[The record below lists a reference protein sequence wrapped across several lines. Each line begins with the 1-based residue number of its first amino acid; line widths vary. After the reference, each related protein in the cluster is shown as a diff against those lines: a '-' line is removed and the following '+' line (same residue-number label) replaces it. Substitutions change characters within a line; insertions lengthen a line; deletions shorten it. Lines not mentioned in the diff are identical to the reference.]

1 MKDFVIYWHG
11 CPAKI
16 QTDGGRPYVSD
27 AILRFCES
35 FGISQT
41 ITAAYHPQSNGKAE
55 RVIQTLKNSMRKL
68 QVTTREEWGRILQ
81 LAASS
86 YRMVPHEST
95 GFSPFL
101 MKYGREAIMHEE
113 IPHMTYLSN
122 EDYKTAVG
130 KHIGRM
136 LAINKKAKEKT
147 RKV

>member
-1 MKDFVIYWHG
+1 M
-11 CPAKI
+11 
-16 QTDGGRPYVSD
+16 D
-27 AILRFCES
+27 AILRFCRS
-35 FGISQT
+35 FGISQI

-86 YRMVPHEST
+86 YRMVSPEST

-101 MKYGREAIMHEE
+101 MMYGWKAIMPEE

-122 EDYKTAVG
+122 ENYETAVG
-130 KHIGRM
+130 KHIGRV
-136 LAINKKAKEKT
+136 LAINEEAKEKN
-147 RKV
+147 

>member
-11 CPAKI
+11 CLAKI

-35 FGISQT
+35 FGIPQT

-86 YRMVPHEST
+86 YRMAPHEST
-95 GFSPFL
+95 GFSAFL
-101 MKYGREAIMHEE
+101 MMYGWEAIMPEE
-113 IPHMTYLSN
+113 ISHMTYLLN
-122 EDYKTAVG
+122 KDYKTAVG
-130 KHIGRM
+130 KHIGS
-136 LAINKKAKEKT
+136 I
-147 RKV
+147 

>member
-1 MKDFVIYWHG
+1 MKSSLISARIHSTINYRSMKLVIAIYPFQIISLDTGCITYGNDSKFYFVVAVDCFTCWIEVRVLKKETSKEIIQFLKDFVIYWHR

-68 QVTTREEWGRILQ
+68 
-81 LAASS
+81 
-86 YRMVPHEST
+86 
-95 GFSPFL
+95 
-101 MKYGREAIMHEE
+101 
-113 IPHMTYLSN
+113 
-122 EDYKTAVG
+122 
-130 KHIGRM
+130 
-136 LAINKKAKEKT
+136 
-147 RKV
+147 